1 MLCGALKF
9 FNVVKRIIK
18 RENSD
23 KNRANAN
30 GSENIY
36 ANIAKCMS
44 N

>member
-9 FNVVKRIIK
+9 FNVVKHIK

-23 KNRANAN
+23 KNSANAN
-30 GSENIY
+30 GSENTY
-36 ANIAKCMS
+36 TNIAKCMS